1 MGGGHLLRRSPCRNQ
16 LLHTALLAL
25 ADQSLSFARKPGA
38 SVRFSPFADIR
49 PRRMKSMIFAT
60 PGLRG
65 LCGFDKVTQRAGRG
79 CSSACAPFGFQ
90 REQIIFEGLQ
100 DLSANWYTENRRA
113 FLPVLAGADNS
124 WRSVGYLRHTKTVR

>member
-1 MGGGHLLRRSPCRNQ
+1 
-16 LLHTALLAL
+16 
-25 ADQSLSFARKPGA
+25 
-38 SVRFSPFADIR
+38 
-49 PRRMKSMIFAT
+49 MKSMIFAT

-100 DLSANWYTENRRA
+100 ELIGIRKIDGP
-113 FLPVLAGADNS
+113 FAGTG
-124 WRSVGYLRHTKTVR
+124 WRG